1 MVLCVAVRDMLRK
14 RGERR
19 GDLLADLRIGDRSFW
34 PDGVARDRNALTRS
48 VDDVGMDVAQHLA
61 QGVMGICPTGRVPHP
76 RRR

>member
-34 PDGVARDRNALTRS
+34 PDGVARGRLRQSRGPPPVDRVEGAAARDSRLCSSAYPVRS
-48 VDDVGMDVAQHLA
+48 V
-61 QGVMGICPTGRVPHP
+61 
-76 RRR
+76 